1 MQLDLKHHHGGISV
15 PDLEASIRWYAEVLD
30 FEVEQRLEIP
40 AIPAKVAMLWR
51 GDLRLELFEVPGA
64 QPLPEER
71 RHPNLDLRTHGNKHL
86 AFAIKDIDSAER
98 CKLSVGFRQ
107 TSRFNYRKHC
117 LIVWPS
123 SATFGR
129 PGCNVNDW
137 VQDCL
142 GSSCRAWGGLLPGI
156 STICAAAVTRL
167 PESPRARRRG

>member
-40 AIPAKVAMLWR
+40 AIPAKVAMLRR

-86 AFAIKDIDSAER
+86 AFAIKDLDSAER
-98 CKLSVGFRQ
+98 ELK
-107 TSRFNYRKHC
+107 SRGAD
-117 LIVWPS
+117 IVWVRRFE
-123 SATFGR
+123 FGANIFLR
-129 PGCNVNDW
+129 DNSGNLIELVL
-137 VQDCL
+137 Q
-142 GSSCRAWGGLLPGI
+142 
-156 STICAAAVTRL
+156 
-167 PESPRARRRG
+167 PEMWA